1 MGGEDIT
8 MVSGAMRGVGKVERH
23 RLDNSVQGH
32 SSVTAGDP
40 ASELPTRRSEITM
53 FLLLAVVI
61 WPFVTVAVVGGY
73 GFIVWMSQLVLG
85 PPGPPPV

>member
-1 MGGEDIT
+1 M
-8 MVSGAMRGVGKVERH
+8 AERH
-23 RLDNSVQGH
+23 KIDRSVQDYH
-32 SSVTAGDP
+32 PEAAGDP
-40 ASELPTRRSEITM
+40 PADSATRRSEIVM

-73 GFIVWMSQLVLG
+73 GFIVWMTQLILG